1 MQMEKIKAGARHVA
15 ALPGH
20 LSLVAGAYLASTALA
35 YATTTTTNADVKG
48 ALQSNKDA
56 MTAVKSS
63 SLTSAGAADGLQQTT
78 NIVLYAAGLVGIVVA
93 FIGLF
98 MVYKHNKEGDR
109 AQGSAASGWIV
120 VGIGGLI
127 TIVAIATA
135 VVPNLL
141 LA

>member
-35 YATTTTTNADVKG
+35 YATTTKADVKG
-48 ALQSNKDA
+48 ALQTNKDA
-56 MTAVKSS
+56 MAEVKKS
-63 SLTSAGAADGLQQTT
+63 SLTSDGAAKGLQETT

-120 VGIGGLI
+120 VGIGGVI